1 MNKKTVPNSEILK
14 TNYFYIDKRRE
25 TLEQHTTKQQ
35 CKVITL
41 FPTTA
46 DVFFDRNSLSTNCN
60 SKTKPKQNRDK
71 PQTIKIDQIFRKLN
85 LKQFKEFK
93 YPISEQS

>member
-60 SKTKPKQNRDK
+60 SKTKPRTETNHKQ
-71 PQTIKIDQIFRKLN
+71 
-85 LKQFKEFK
+85 
-93 YPISEQS
+93 EQ